1 MNTHNTHVTRGRSY
15 LPLRRPA
22 DTVLSQLSVELYQ
35 PPTYQNSAFES
46 KGGLSLHLSLQVPSE
61 EEEEEKRRR
70 RRRRRAA
77 ALQEELPLRQ
87 CRFLGLGSLT

>member
-46 KGGLSLHLSLQVPSE
+46 KGGLSLHLSLQVPSDEEEEEKE
-61 EEEEEKRRR
+61 EEEEEELRRSKKSFHCDS
-70 RRRRRAA
+70 AA
-77 ALQEELPLRQ
+77 VWVLAH
-87 CRFLGLGSLT
+87 

>member
-61 EEEEEKRRR
+61 EEEEEKEEEEEE
-70 RRRRRAA
+70 
-77 ALQEELPLRQ
+77 EELRRSKKSFHCDSAAFWVLAH
-87 CRFLGLGSLT
+87 